1 MAKHT
6 NMFRDVS
13 SWLTVRVGVVGPEK
27 CVELVLFV
35 SDMSITCVEDIFRV
49 KTFTQVVETSLRM
62 NNTNPDRSTNHNH

>member
-35 SDMSITCVEDIFRV
+35 SDVSITCVEDIFRV
-49 KTFTQVVETSLRM
+49 KTFT
-62 NNTNPDRSTNHNH
+62 